1 MTTVRADIPEK
12 YKWDFNT
19 IYPSVDKFNEDFARV
34 EKFIAEYPRHAET
47 MLSSPEALLAA
58 LDEYYACDR
67 VIEMLF
73 EYASR
78 MFDVDTSVN
87 ANQAQSAR
95 VLDLARRAG
104 AASYFM
110 TPALIKLEPETLESW
125 YRSCPALEKYRRNID
140 VVLRYKP
147 YTLSDECEKLL
158 ANIQTGIGGHS
169 QTYSILTDCDM
180 TFGKIRGIDG
190 KPVTLTDSNF
200 IPLVSCPDRRVRRA
214 AFEKLYAGYE
224 KFGNTIATIINSFVK
239 ETSTLARVRGYASG
253 IEASTFD
260 DEVTPEI
267 CGNLIDTVSKNLSVL
282 YEYYD
287 VKRRMLGLSQFHLY
301 DVYPPLM
308 TDFDKDYTY
317 EQAVDEVLDTVKIF
331 GSEYHDT
338 LARGLREQR
347 WVDVYPNDHKR
358 GGAYSAGCY
367 DSDPHILLNFNGK
380 FDDVSTL
387 AHEAGHSMH
396 SYMSRKYNDYNN
408 SSYKIFVA
416 EVAST
421 VNELLLSH
429 KLLRESESREE
440 KLSVLN
446 NLMDTFKG
454 TLFRQ
459 TMFAEF
465 ERELYALVEAG
476 TPLTK
481 ELISEHYYALV
492 KKYFG
497 PRVVCDKAIANE
509 WMRIPHFYYNFYVYK
524 YATCISAAASIV
536 KRIEEQGDEYIAK
549 YIEFL
554 KCGGSRSPLD
564 SLKVAGIDMT
574 SPAVVE
580 DAISVFA
587 DTLAQFRELAGV

>member
-1 MTTVRADIPEK
+1 MTTVRADIPEQ

-19 IYPSVDKFNEDFARV
+19 IYPSIKEFNEDFDRV
-34 EKFIAEYPRHAET
+34 EKMIVEYPRHAET

-67 VIEMLF
+67 IIEMLF

-78 MFDVDTSVN
+78 MFDVDTSNN
-87 ANQAQSAR
+87 ANQAQNAR
-95 VLDLARRAG
+95 VMDLARRAG
-104 AASYFM
+104 AAAYFV
-110 TPALIKLEPETLESW
+110 TPTLIKLEPETLESW
-125 YRSCPALEKYRRNID
+125 YRSCPALEKYRRSID

-147 YTLSDECEKLL
+147 YTLSDECERLL

-169 QTYSILTDCDM
+169 ETYSILTDCDM

-190 KPVTLTDSNF
+190 KPVTLTDANF

-214 AFEKLYAGYE
+214 AFEKLYAGYAR
-224 KFGNTIATIINSFVK
+224 FGNTIATTIHSYIK
-239 ETSTLARVRGYASG
+239 ETSTLARVRGYASA
-253 IEASTFD
+253 IEASTFY

-301 DVYPPLM
+301 DVYTPLM
-308 TDFDKDYTY
+308 ADFDKDYTY
-317 EQAVDEVLDTVKIF
+317 EQAVDEVLDTVKVF
-331 GSEYHDT
+331 GTEYHDT

-380 FDDVSTL
+380 FGDVSTL

-396 SYMSRKYNDYNN
+396 SYMSRKYNDYVD

-440 KLSVLN
+440 KLAVLN

-465 ERELYALVEAG
+465 EREMYVLVEGG

-481 ELISEHYYALV
+481 DLISERYYALV

-574 SPAVVE
+574 SPAVIE